1 MLEEERQARLAEGA
15 LGEAVLREVQDTQTL
30 LGEVCCM
37 LCVVRRRVLCVACC
51 ALLCAFLCAVRGVLC
66 VVVGVFFYEFQVSA
80 QEVFPIYA
88 APIPNRTVTAGWS
101 TKPSRPWSA
110 AIVVSA
116 IGCSGSLG
124 RSLRE

>member
-66 VVVGVFFYEFQVSA
+66 VVVGVFLTNSKFPPRRYFQFMPPPSQTA
-80 QEVFPIYA
+80 QSPL
-88 APIPNRTVTAGWS
+88 AGLRS
-101 TKPSRPWSA
+101 PR
-110 AIVVSA
+110 
-116 IGCSGSLG
+116 G
-124 RSLRE
+124 RGQPL